1 MVGCKIQNC
10 PIKRGE
16 CTMFSVPFEP
26 ITRKIWIDI
35 IEKYQEFDYIPMVF
49 PLCELHFDAS
59 DIIRYGKRTKLQS
72 GAVPKYFENLD
83 FDRLNRNE
91 PNKNYNPKKKH
102 KKSEG
107 ASEEIEPNFDFV
119 SVESIVKNEPDAI
132 PLEYEY
138 NDLVSESLSVCDA
151 STQTE
156 DVAESPNG
164 KCHGSTSTESAQS
177 QRLPQSKMDTANISS
192 NENEVTV
199 CISQREY
206 ARLLLT
212 DLECIK
218 ANEKINRLKLKCQAK
233 AKEVKQL
240 QDSLSYHK
248 KKLSELTK
256 HSQQE

>member
-132 PLEYEY
+132 PLMRCKYT
-138 NDLVSESLSVCDA
+138 NRRRSGI
-151 STQTE
+151 TE
-156 DVAESPNG
+156 WEMPWQYFN
-164 KCHGSTSTESAQS
+164 
-177 QRLPQSKMDTANISS
+177 RISS
-192 NENEVTV
+192 ITKVTPIENGHRKY
-199 CISQREY
+199 IF
-206 ARLLLT
+206 
-212 DLECIK
+212 
-218 ANEKINRLKLKCQAK
+218 
-233 AKEVKQL
+233 
-240 QDSLSYHK
+240 
-248 KKLSELTK
+248 
-256 HSQQE
+256 